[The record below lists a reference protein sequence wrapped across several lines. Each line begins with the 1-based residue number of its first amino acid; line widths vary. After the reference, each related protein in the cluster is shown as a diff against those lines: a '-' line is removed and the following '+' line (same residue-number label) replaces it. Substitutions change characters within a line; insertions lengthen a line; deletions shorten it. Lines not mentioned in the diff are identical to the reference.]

1 MDPNSDQPRPD
12 RTPEVPSARQ
22 PMQWAVLAGA
32 LVVLV
37 GLLTAHLGRPD
48 HERALPLVGAFG
60 AQLLDAPAPDIV
72 VQDRAGQPIRLSDL
86 RGKVVFVNFWAT
98 WCPPCRAEIPDLE
111 ELAEKMRHVPFEIFA
126 VSSDESWAEIDQF
139 FGGKES
145 RMLIG
150 LDPNKQAIAA
160 TYGTEKLPETY
171 VVDRDGRLRLR
182 FINAQPW
189 ADERIHRYLEWL
201 ATTR

>member
-1 MDPNSDQPRPD
+1 MNPTDD
-12 RTPEVPSARQ
+12 RKDVPPGRQ
-22 PMQWAVLAGA
+22 PVQWAVLAGA
-32 LVVLV
+32 LLVLV
-37 GLLTAHLGRPD
+37 GLLTVHLARPD
-48 HERALPLVGAFG
+48 HERALPLVSAFG
-60 AQLLDAPAPDIV
+60 AQLLDGPAPDIV

-111 ELAEKMRHVPFEIFA
+111 ELAEKMRHVPFEILA
-126 VSSDESWAEIDQF
+126 VSSDESWADIDGF
-139 FGGKES
+139 FSGRKS

-171 VVDRDGRLRLR
+171 VVDQQGRLRLR

-189 ADERIHRYLEWL
+189 ADEKIHRYLEWL
-201 ATTR
+201 ATTP

>member
-1 MDPNSDQPRPD
+1 MTQPDPTPD
-12 RTPEVPSARQ
+12 VPPSRQ
-22 PMQWAVLAGA
+22 PVQWAVLAGA
-32 LVVLV
+32 LLVLV
-37 GLLTAHLGRPD
+37 GLLTVHLARPD
-48 HERALPLVGAFG
+48 HERALSLTSAFG
-60 AQLLDAPAPDIV
+60 AQILDAPAPDIV
-72 VQDRAGQPIRLSDL
+72 VQDREGKPIRLSDL

-126 VSSDESWAEIDQF
+126 VSSDESWADIDAF
-139 FGGKES
+139 FGGKPS

-171 VVDRDGRLRLR
+171 VVDREGRLRLR